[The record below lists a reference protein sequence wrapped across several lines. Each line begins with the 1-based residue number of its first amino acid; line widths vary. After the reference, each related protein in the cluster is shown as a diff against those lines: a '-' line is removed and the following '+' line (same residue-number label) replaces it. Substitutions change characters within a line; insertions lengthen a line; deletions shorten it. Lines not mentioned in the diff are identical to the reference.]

1 MNRDETRLPH
11 NVCLYDRER
20 AELSGIDQVESFHE
34 SGILLRAPF
43 GEISIEGEDLKI
55 DQFSVETGKICITGK
70 ITGVLYYEK
79 NRTLK
84 GGLFSRRAK

>member
-1 MNRDETRLPH
+1 MNRDETPLPH

-20 AELSGIDQVESFHE
+20 AEMSGMDEVVSFHE

-43 GEISIEGEDLKI
+43 GEISIEGENLTI